1 MTAVIGVLCQRRAL
15 SAARILFFGPWIVSE
30 FYNSMRIFSIVI
42 LLFVMGCQT
51 APQKPKT
58 ARAEEVSALT
68 TMTQGLTNQPITQA
82 QLKNL
87 AVQVAKDP
95 QAQSAVRSIN
105 TALSP
110 QHTVKYC
117 PEDGERFSAEMIWC
131 PDHKV
136 KLEWVE

>member
-1 MTAVIGVLCQRRAL
+1 MK
-15 SAARILFFGPWIVSE
+15 
-30 FYNSMRIFSIVI
+30 NI
-42 LLFVMGCQT
+42 LLISVLLVCCIGCQT
-51 APQKPKT
+51 PPK
-58 ARAEEVSALT
+58 AKSSQAETISALT
-68 TMTQGLTNQPITQA
+68 TMTQGLTNQPMTEA

-87 AVQVAKDP
+87 ASQVAHDP
-95 QAQSAVRSIN
+95 QAQSALHSIN

-117 PEDGERFSAEMIWC
+117 PENGERFSADMIYC

>member
-1 MTAVIGVLCQRRAL
+1 MKFVITL
-15 SAARILFFGPWIVSE
+15 ILVTCFC
-30 FYNSMRIFSIVI
+30 
-42 LLFVMGCQT
+42 GCQT
-51 APQKPKT
+51 APQKPKPSQ
-58 ARAEEVSALT
+58 AETVSALT

-95 QAQSAVRSIN
+95 QAQSAIRSIN

-117 PEDGERFSAEMIWC
+117 PEDGERFSAGQIYC

-136 KLEWVE
+136 KLEWVD

>member
-1 MTAVIGVLCQRRAL
+1 MKCLYLGMVLLAVTWEL
-15 SAARILFFGPWIVSE
+15 S
-30 FYNSMRIFSIVI
+30 
-42 LLFVMGCQT
+42 GCQT
-51 APQKPKT
+51 ASPNSKKNSRT
-58 ARAEEVSALT
+58 ETISALT
-68 TMTQGLTNQPITQA
+68 TMTQGLTNQPITQE

-87 AVQVAKDP
+87 SIQVANDP
-95 QAQSAVRSIN
+95 QAQSAIRSIN

-117 PEDGERFSAEMIWC
+117 PENGERFSAEMIYC